1 LPSEGSLA
9 DAEINIA
16 RPTRTLHLLGEED
29 MAYAKKLFASACAL
43 AVGFALGG
51 CSNSADDG
59 PNFPGPPP
67 DTFVAQYSPTTTGFL
82 PFPSDLPAFVGSTDG
97 TLNFTG
103 SLAAAPFLLTGGS
116 LNTLD
121 GFSTSAPITTSFNA
135 AIDGST
141 LSGSTVVMI
150 EMYLSNTNKGP
161 ATTPADLPPGVT
173 NPVRRVLTFGVD
185 YTAEVS
191 NTVDSAGKILKI
203 TPLKP
208 LAPSSGAINSGYI
221 VLLTNGIRDFTLRQA
236 QPSDDY
242 ATVKNAPANCSGIG
256 NASLAQLCPWF
267 KGHLAIAQRVGV
279 NPANVVLSWS
289 FSTQSTEDSLRILG
303 QTVPAQAIAVQATGL
318 TTKQVDARL
327 AGKANVYVG
336 TTAVP
341 YYLAKPA
348 NVNDRT
354 FLTSF
359 WVAGGP
365 PPAPLDQT
373 SRFITRFNPVP
384 VNRGTTTIPLLVTV
398 PNSTANA
405 SGGGCTKPAA
415 GWPVAIV
422 QHGLGGDRTN
432 AFFMADQFADACFI
446 VASFDLPMH
455 GITNTASPLY
465 QAPNER
471 TFNVDLQNNT
481 TGAAGPDGK
490 IDNSGVHSIP
500 TLLSSPLTGRD
511 LLRQGQADV
520 AVVAKSLARLDVTG
534 DGVSDVDATRVHYV
548 GLSLGGIAGVAQA
561 KYAPGIRTV
570 TVAAPGGVVT
580 RILRESPSFAPT
592 VNAAVAA
599 SAPVGSTLYEN
610 LFREIQ
616 TIADPGDPINHI
628 CECANNKPFHL
639 IKVVADTV
647 VPNSTTD
654 LLVTAGGL
662 ARLKSGVTPVT
673 PGKGVYVSFIQ
684 GSHGSLFDPTAS
696 AAATAEM
703 QRQSILFAVSA
714 IAPGGPFLTITN
726 PAVVEQ

>member
-1 LPSEGSLA
+1 
-9 DAEINIA
+9 
-16 RPTRTLHLLGEED
+16 
-29 MAYAKKLFASACAL
+29 MAYAKRLIASACAL
-43 AVGFALGG
+43 AMGFALSG
-51 CSNSADDG
+51 CGNSADDD
-59 PNFPGPPP
+59 PAFPPASTPA
-67 DTFVAQYSPTTTGFL
+67 FVAQYSLTAGFL
-82 PFPSDLPAFVGSTDG
+82 PFPSDLPAFAGTTDG
-97 TLNFTG
+97 TLNFTAP
-103 SLAAAPFLLTGGS
+103 LNAAPFLLTGGS

-121 GFSTSAPITTSFNA
+121 GFSTTAPITTAFSD
-135 AIDGST
+135 AIAPST

-173 NPVRRVLTFGVD
+173 SPVRRVLTFGTD
-185 YTAEVS
+185 YTAEVL
-191 NTVDSAGKILKI
+191 NTADSGGKILKI

-208 LAPSSGAINSGYI
+208 LAASSGAINSGYI
-221 VLLTNGIRDFTLRQA
+221 VLLTDGIRDFGFRQA
-236 QPSDDY
+236 QPSADY
-242 ATVKNAPANCSGIG
+242 ATVKNAPANCSGIS
-256 NASLAQLCPWF
+256 NATLTQLCPWF
-267 KGHLAIAQRVGV
+267 KGHLAIGQAVGV

-318 TTKQVDARL
+318 TTQQVDARL

-348 NVNDRT
+348 NANDKT

-365 PPAPLDQT
+365 PPPPLDQT

-398 PNSTANA
+398 PNANA
-405 SGGGCTKPAA
+405 AGGSCTKPAA

-455 GITNTASPLY
+455 GITNTANPLY
-465 QAPNER
+465 QAANER

-481 TGAAGPDGK
+481 TGAATPDGK

-500 TLLSSPLTGRD
+500 TLLSSPLSGRD
-511 LLRQGQADV
+511 LLRQGQADIS
-520 AVVAKSLARLDVTG
+520 VVAKSLARLDITG
-534 DGVSDVDATRVHYV
+534 DAVADVDPTRVHYV

-570 TVAAPGGVVT
+570 TVAAPGGVLT
-580 RILRESPSFAPT
+580 KLLRESPTFGPT
-592 VNAAVAA
+592 VTAAVGA
-599 SAPVGSTLYEN
+599 SVAPGGTLYEN

-628 CECANNKPFHL
+628 CECVNNKPFHL

-654 LLVTAGGL
+654 LLIRTGNLRKVT
-662 ARLKSGVTPVT
+662 SGVTPVA

-703 QRQSILFAVSA
+703 QRQSILFAASA

>member
-1 LPSEGSLA
+1 
-9 DAEINIA
+9 
-16 RPTRTLHLLGEED
+16 
-29 MAYAKKLFASACAL
+29 MAHAKRLIASACAL
-43 AVGFALGG
+43 AMGFALSG
-51 CSNSADDG
+51 CGNSADDDPG
-59 PNFPGPPP
+59 FPATSTPA
-67 DTFVAQYSPTTTGFL
+67 FVAQYSLTAGFL
-82 PFPSDLPAFVGSTDG
+82 PFPSDLPAFAGTTDG
-97 TLNFTG
+97 TLNFTAP
-103 SLAAAPFLLTGGS
+103 LNAAPFLLTGGS

-121 GFSTSAPITTSFNA
+121 GFSTTGPITTAFSD
-135 AIDGST
+135 AIAPST

-173 NPVRRVLTFGVD
+173 SPVRRVLTFGTD
-185 YTAEVS
+185 YTAEVL
-191 NTVDSAGKILKI
+191 NTADSGGKILKI

-221 VLLTNGIRDFTLRQA
+221 VLLTDGIRDFGLRQA
-236 QPSDDY
+236 QPSGDY
-242 ATVKNAPANCSGIG
+242 ATVKNAPANCSGIA
-256 NASLAQLCPWF
+256 NATLAQLCPWF
-267 KGHLAIAQRVGV
+267 KGHLAIGQAVGV

-303 QTVPAQAIAVQATGL
+303 QIVPAQAIAVQATGL

-348 NVNDRT
+348 NANDKT

-365 PPAPLDQT
+365 PPPPLDQT

-398 PNSTANA
+398 PNANA
-405 SGGGCTKPAA
+405 AGGSCTKPAA

-455 GITNTASPLY
+455 GITNTANPLY
-465 QAPNER
+465 QAANER

-481 TGAAGPDGK
+481 TGAATPDGK
-490 IDNSGVHSIP
+490 IDNSGVHAIP
-500 TLLSSPLTGRD
+500 TLLSSPLAGRD
-511 LLRQGQADV
+511 LLRQGQADIS
-520 AVVAKSLARLDVTG
+520 VVAKSLARLDVTG
-534 DGVSDVDATRVHYV
+534 DAVADVDPTRVHYV

-570 TVAAPGGVVT
+570 TVAAPGGVLT
-580 RILRESPSFAPT
+580 KLLRESPTFGPT
-592 VNAAVAA
+592 VTAAVGA
-599 SAPVGSTLYEN
+599 SVAPGGTLYEN

-616 TIADPGDPINHI
+616 TIADPGDPVNHT
-628 CECANNKPFHL
+628 CDCAGNKPFHL

-647 VPNSTTD
+647 VPNSSTDTLIRAGNLRKVTSGTTA
-654 LLVTAGGL
+654 VA
-662 ARLKSGVTPVT
+662 

-703 QRQSILFAVSA
+703 QRQSILFAASA